1 MVLLES
7 IATNE
12 TFVLIFGTLAIL
24 TAVLILIVFAF
35 LFQRKLIRRQK
46 AFRDIEL
53 MLQSNEVKA
62 AYAILDAQELE
73 RERIAEDLHDRLG
86 SRLAAVKLHFN
97 AARVDSDDNHLF
109 LKGIE
114 LLDGAVEEVR
124 EISHN
129 LISGVLSKFGLV
141 AALED
146 LKETLE
152 STKQISL
159 DLHIH
164 NIDDRRNLTTESN
177 IYRIVQELI
186 ANVLK
191 HSRATEVVIQLT
203 RHESNMILLVED
215 NGIGFD
221 STSPKQTPG
230 IGLKNI
236 HSRVS
241 KLDGNI
247 NIDSTTGKGTVIIIE
262 IPLPHDKYSDSRRP

>member
-62 AYAILDAQELE
+62 AYAILDAQEFE
-73 RERIAEDLHDRLG
+73 RVRIAEDLHDRLG
-86 SRLAAVKLHFN
+86 SRLAAIKLHFN
-97 AARVDSDDNHLF
+97 AAGTGGNNNHLF

-164 NIDDRRNLTTESN
+164 NIEDRLNLTTESN
-177 IYRIVQELI
+177 IYRIVQELV

-221 STSPKQTPG
+221 PAHPRLAPG

-236 HSRVS
+236 RSRVS
-241 KLDGNI
+241 KLDGKI
-247 NIDSTTGKGTVIIIE
+247 NIDSAAGKGTVIIIE

>member
-62 AYAILDAQELE
+62 AYAILDAQEFE
-73 RERIAEDLHDRLG
+73 RVRIAEDLHDRLG
-86 SRLAAVKLHFN
+86 SRLAAIKLHFN
-97 AARVDSDDNHLF
+97 AAGTGSNNQLF

-164 NIDDRRNLTTESN
+164 NIEYRLNLTAETN
-177 IYRIVQELI
+177 IYRIVQELV

-215 NGIGFD
+215 NGIGFGPAHPRQA
-221 STSPKQTPG
+221 SG

-236 HSRVS
+236 RSRVS
-241 KLDGNI
+241 KLDGKI
-247 NIDSTTGKGTVIIIE
+247 NIDSAIGKGTVIIIE
-262 IPLPHDKYSDSRRP
+262 IPLPYDKYSDSR

>member
-97 AARVDSDDNHLF
+97 AARVDSDDNQLF

-114 LLDGAVEEVR
+114 LLEDRSLADVP
-124 EISHN
+124 
-129 LISGVLSKFGLV
+129 V
-141 AALED
+141 ATD
-146 LKETLE
+146 
-152 STKQISL
+152 IW
-159 DLHIH
+159 
-164 NIDDRRNLTTESN
+164 N
-177 IYRIVQELI
+177 
-186 ANVLK
+186 
-191 HSRATEVVIQLT
+191 
-203 RHESNMILLVED
+203 
-215 NGIGFD
+215 
-221 STSPKQTPG
+221 
-230 IGLKNI
+230 
-236 HSRVS
+236 
-241 KLDGNI
+241 
-247 NIDSTTGKGTVIIIE
+247 TVTV
-262 IPLPHDKYSDSRRP
+262 HVFRRP